1 MLVFLL
7 KNYDHREKHFNNLLS
22 GFSKAKSEY
31 SPRRKSVHWKNHF
44 VFGVYL
50 FLFIYNH
57 GITVKGTT
65 HNSAKIT
72 LKLKSIFKS
81 MGISKQDM

>member
-1 MLVFLL
+1 MITGRNVLIIYFLVSLKLSRSTVLEENQCIGNIILFL
-7 KNYDHREKHFNNLLS
+7 S
-22 GFSKAKSEY
+22 
-31 SPRRKSVHWKNHF
+31 
-44 VFGVYL
+44 VYL

>member
-1 MLVFLL
+1 MITGRNVLIIYFLVSLKLSRSTVLEENQCIGNIILFL
-7 KNYDHREKHFNNLLS
+7 S
-22 GFSKAKSEY
+22 
-31 SPRRKSVHWKNHF
+31 
-44 VFGVYL
+44 VYL

-72 LKLKSIFKS
+72 LKLKNIFKS

>member
-1 MLVFLL
+1 MITERNVLIIYFLVSLKLSRSTVLEENQCIGNIILFL
-7 KNYDHREKHFNNLLS
+7 S
-22 GFSKAKSEY
+22 
-31 SPRRKSVHWKNHF
+31 
-44 VFGVYL
+44 VYL

-57 GITVKGTT
+57 GITVKGMT